1 MTTPLA
7 DLYDEATLARLE
19 ATGDPHTFDPHAVR
33 GMRGRIA
40 AGALVTGL
48 VLGFDAVFAAER
60 PKEVIEEVDPSDLA
74 WPDQPV
80 VYLHVPGAPRS
91 SVAFVRR

>member
-1 MTTPLA
+1 M
-7 DLYDEATLARLE
+7 ARLD
-19 ATGDPHTFDPHAVR
+19 AVGCPAAFDPHAVR

-40 AGALVTGL
+40 AGAVVTGL
-48 VLGFDAVFAAER
+48 VLGFEAVFAAER
-60 PKEVIEEVDPSDLA
+60 PKEVIEEVDPNDLL
-74 WPDQPV
+74 WLDQPV

>member
-1 MTTPLA
+1 MA
-7 DLYDEATLARLE
+7 DLYDEATLGRLD
-19 ATGDPHTFDPHAVR
+19 AIGTPPAFDPHAVR

-48 VLGFDAVFAAER
+48 VLGFEAVFAAER
-60 PKEVIEEVDPSDLA
+60 PKEVIEEVDPNDLLRV
-74 WPDQPV
+74 DQPV
-80 VYLHVPGAPRS
+80 VYLHVPGAPAA